1 MLDRVVCSREQCSVF
16 GCVLNVVMVAELFVD
31 EDREFLTAGAATLKA
46 LDWKLIL
53 AAEDRKECEG
63 V

>member
-1 MLDRVVCSREQCSVF
+1 
-16 GCVLNVVMVAELFVD
+16 MVAELFVTGV
-31 EDREFLTAGAATLKA
+31 REFQTVCAAILKA